1 MESEKGKEKEL
12 KESKKRINED
22 IETSKA
28 RIKIDEV
35 ST

>member
-1 MESEKGKEKEL
+1 MESEKSREKEL

-22 IETSKA
+22 IEISKA